1 MKQHPTPHRRAAA
14 LLLAAAA
21 LPFTPFTPLAAQDA
35 PVINAPPPTITAPPP
50 ASAPLSVAPPPRPVT
65 ITPQPVRAPVAARP
79 APAVTRATPAPAR
92 PAVRTARAAPRAAA
106 PVRQAP
112 AAAAPVAPPVAAI
125 PEPIAAPPPAP
136 AQVAPVAAPAAEPA
150 RNFSTLWPWL
160 LAGAALLIAAIA
172 FVALR
177 RRRVAEEA
185 YYEEPDYAA
194 PVTDDAPVAVA
205 LEPGFAPAAAPMT
218 AMADEIAIA
227 DADHADVAALNADS
241 EPAPGRP
248 WLEFLM
254 RPIRAGV
261 DGDDATV
268 EFELTVGNTG
278 STNAA
283 DVRVSTWMVAVGA
296 GTDMERSLIE
306 PPADAQHSELSIAA
320 GDGARVDGA
329 ISLPKEGLRGSV
341 LPVVVADARY
351 TLPDGSE
358 GRTHASFAVGLPSDD
373 GLEPFAVDLPTGLQ
387 EGVEA
392 RLHGE
397 PERV

>member
-1 MKQHPTPHRRAAA
+1 MKQNLTPHRRAAA

-21 LPFTPFTPLAAQDA
+21 LPFTPLAAQDA
-35 PVINAPPPTITAPPP
+35 PVVNAPPPTVTAPPAP
-50 ASAPLSVAPPPRPVT
+50 APAPPPLSVAPPPRPVT
-65 ITPQPVRAPVAARP
+65 ITPQPAPVATRP
-79 APAVTRATPAPAR
+79 LPTVTRAAPAPAR

-106 PVRQAP
+106 PVRRAAP
-112 AAAAPVAPPVAAI
+112 APAPVEAAPAPIAATPEPVAA
-125 PEPIAAPPPAP
+125 PPAEIAP
-136 AQVAPVAAPAAEPA
+136 AAAPAAEPA
-150 RNFSTLWPWL
+150 RNLSTLWPWL

-172 FVALR
+172 FVAMR
-177 RRRVAEEA
+177 RRRRAEEEA
-185 YYEEPDYAA
+185 YYEEPYYEA
-194 PVTDDAPVAVA
+194 PVARDAPVEAAPEPAFVAAV
-205 LEPGFAPAAAPMT
+205 APAAIVEEVAV
-218 AMADEIAIA
+218 A

-254 RPIRAGV
+254 RPVRAGV

-278 STNAA
+278 SAPA
-283 DVRVSTWMVAVGA
+283 RDVRVSTWMVAAGT
-296 GTDMERSLIE
+296 GTDMERSLID
-306 PPADAQHSELSIAA
+306 PPADAQRSELSIPA

-373 GLEPFAVDLPTGLQ
+373 GLEPFAVDLPTGMQ